1 LNVNAEL
8 CNGRHE
14 MRWTLLATA
23 VAASIL
29 VGASAAGA
37 AAPPGFPA
45 GNPLGP
51 PITLT
56 FPKPGQVLFFS
67 VAVSGHLK
75 PGAKMGKLTP
85 IAYGHPS
92 PDERLAGGMT
102 KPKTKGGK
110 TTFTFYFAIKNIGTK
125 RVLSRVRLAAPPQV
139 DVFGNPVVW
148 LDIGFGPPVR
158 VTCAEMK
165 KVRAFLAFLDAIY
178 GLGDTPDE
186 MWAGALSSCP

>member
-1 LNVNAEL
+1 MA
-8 CNGRHE
+8 
-14 MRWTLLATA
+14 A
-23 VAASIL
+23 VSAL
-29 VGASAAGA
+29 MLFGASAASA
-37 AAPPGFPA
+37 SPPRGFPS
-45 GNPLGP
+45 GSPLGP
-51 PITLT
+51 PITLK
-56 FPKPGQVLFFS
+56 FPAPGKVSFFS

-102 KPKTKGGK
+102 RPKTKGGK

-125 RVLSRVRLAAPPQV
+125 RLLSRAGLAAPPQV

-148 LDIGFGPPVR
+148 LDVGFGPPVR

-165 KVRAFLAFLDAIY
+165 KARAFLAFLDAIY
-178 GLGDTPDE
+178 GMGDTPDE
-186 MWAGALSSCP
+186 MWSGALSSCP